1 MVAIRE
7 FKGINVDEMIKF
19 NNLVSKEL
27 SEEGKVVVHCRMG
40 RGRTGTMLASFIMIK
55 EGLGAEEVKESFS
68 LIGD

>member
-40 RGRTGTMLASFIMIK
+40 RGRTSTVLLFYDQG
-55 EGLGAEEVKESFS
+55 GVGC
-68 LIGD
+68 